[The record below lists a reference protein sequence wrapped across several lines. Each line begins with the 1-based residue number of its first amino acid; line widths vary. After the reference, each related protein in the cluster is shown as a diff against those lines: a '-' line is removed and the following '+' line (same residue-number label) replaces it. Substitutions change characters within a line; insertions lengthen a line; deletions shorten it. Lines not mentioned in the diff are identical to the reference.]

1 MKLKF
6 KTVSIYS
13 SLDNKKVHAIISQ
26 VDEVLS
32 NLSIRVLLSKS
43 INNNKYKKKKFY
55 SDNFIVNNSD
65 LVIAIGGDGTLLSAS
80 RKYGYE
86 GVPILG
92 INLGTIGFLT
102 DIAPK
107 DLTSSLTSILQGK
120 FNRDRRFFLE
130 AKINGKD
137 IKNNIS
143 LNEIVIHSD
152 SIAQLM
158 EYDLFVDKKFVY
170 RQRADGLILS
180 TPTGSTAYSLSGNGP
195 IVHPGVKAISLLPMF
210 PHSLNS
216 RPMLINENSKIKV
229 KIIKNPKSSIS
240 FDSHNKY
247 KLKINDQIEINKTN
261 KELVLI
267 HPTDH
272 DFFAASR
279 EKLGWSLGV
288 PKNFPL

>member
-43 INNNKYKKKKFY
+43 INNNEYKKKKFY

>member
-43 INNNKYKKKKFY
+43 INNNEYKKKKFY

-130 AKINGKD
+130 ARINGKD

>member
-32 NLSIRVLLSKS
+32 NLNIRVLLSKS
-43 INNNKYKKKKFY
+43 IYNNEYKKKKFY
-55 SDNFIVNNSD
+55 SDKFIINNSD

-107 DLTSSLTSILQGK
+107 DLTSSLTSILQGNFK
-120 FNRDRRFFLE
+120 KDRRFFLE
-130 AKINGKD
+130 AKINGRD

-158 EYDLFVDKKFVY
+158 EYDLFVDNMFVY

-247 KLKINDQIEINKTN
+247 KLKVDDQVEINKTN

-267 HPTDH
+267 HPRDH